1 MRGTIDRFEGDFAVV
16 ELEDGTIKNF
26 TRAQLP
32 IEAKEGDILRI
43 GQNIS
48 IDIEETINRKKHME
62 KKTKDMWQ

>member
-43 GQNIS
+43 GHNIS
-48 IDIEETINRKKHME
+48 IDIEETINRKKYME